1 MPNKL
6 LENLWDTS
14 YRGST
19 VPTNLSEQ
27 LLYPI
32 PFFKADGSAQLRISK
47 EGLTLTVT
55 VSIGPDR

>member
-6 LENLWDTS
+6 SENLWDTS
-14 YRGST
+14 TGSA
-19 VPTNLSEQ
+19 VPTNLSAQ

-32 PFFKADGSAQLRISK
+32 PFFKADGSAQLSITK

-55 VSIGPDR
+55 VSLGPDR